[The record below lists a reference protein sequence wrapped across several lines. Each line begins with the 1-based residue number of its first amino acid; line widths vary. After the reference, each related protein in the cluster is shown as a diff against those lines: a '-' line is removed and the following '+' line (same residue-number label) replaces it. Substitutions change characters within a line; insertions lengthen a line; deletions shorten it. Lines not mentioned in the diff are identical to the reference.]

1 MLSRLKSTVTQALPG
16 NPITRDYEVNAHRA
30 SAGPGL
36 FWKVYDGITKSSK
49 QVGKIIL
56 TTDLWKPIKKCR
68 SDHSKR
74 TDVLRMFT
82 RHSHSRSLN
91 Y

>member
-1 MLSRLKSTVTQALPG
+1 MEMLSRLKSTVTQALPG

-56 TTDLWKPIKKCR
+56 SIDLLKKCR
-68 SDHSKR
+68 SDHNYHI
-74 TDVLRMFT
+74 DVFRMFP
-82 RHSHSRSLN
+82 RHSHSRLDVH
-91 Y
+91 